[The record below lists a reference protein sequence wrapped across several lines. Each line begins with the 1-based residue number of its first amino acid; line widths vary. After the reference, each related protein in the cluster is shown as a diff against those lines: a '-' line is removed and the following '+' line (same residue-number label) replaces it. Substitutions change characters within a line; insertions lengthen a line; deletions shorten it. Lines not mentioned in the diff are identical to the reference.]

1 MHKILLIYTYTYND
15 NNNNNN
21 ENKENNNAHPV
32 KLNYPLHSFHLHL
45 HLPWHAWHFIC
56 LASSTRFP
64 FIFRKQTSTENFA
77 FLFRICLS
85 CLFAPH
91 SPLPPS
97 HPRPLL
103 LGPVWCHLLRV
114 LILLCSR
121 CWRLTHNFLCLFG
134 LRIVFPPYPVNYDL
148 PRYGRYADRM
158 MMDDY

>member
-1 MHKILLIYTYTYND
+1 MLGILFALLPRRASLSYFV
-15 NNNNNN
+15 
-21 ENKENNNAHPV
+21 NKHQR
-32 KLNYPLHSFHLHL
+32 KT
-45 HLPWHAWHFIC
+45 LPF
-56 LASSTRFP
+56 F
-64 FIFRKQTSTENFA
+64 FA
-77 FLFRICLS
+77 FAS
-85 CLFAPH
+85 AAYSPPTP
-91 SPLPPS
+91 PLPPS

-158 MMDDY
+158 MMDDQKGKYQKLVFFSIFSTIFITNTFQSTFYTDYD